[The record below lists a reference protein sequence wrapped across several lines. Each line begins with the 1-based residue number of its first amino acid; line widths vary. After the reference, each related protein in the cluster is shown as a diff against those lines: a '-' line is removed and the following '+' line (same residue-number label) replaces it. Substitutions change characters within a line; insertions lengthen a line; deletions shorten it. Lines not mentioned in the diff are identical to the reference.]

1 MSSFKTVFT
10 AAFIG
15 LVLGGAGVYSFVLS
29 PTQKLVVRASV
40 GEADAQSTLAENYF
54 LGKDGFGANP
64 EKHRYWLER
73 AAQSNDLTA
82 RSRLGLLLAFSDDEA
97 DVVRGR
103 DLLVDSLKDAALEQ
117 QQDSM
122 FMLALSH
129 ALVKPLN
136 PQRAAG
142 WYQRAYH
149 AGSIEA
155 QDALTDLLSL
165 QAQHTD
171 EEAPI
176 MLRGVKARL
185 SDAKVKVEQGFYG
198 PDAPGPAVGQ

>member
-1 MSSFKTVFT
+1 MSSFKSVFVAT
-10 AAFIG
+10 FIG
-15 LVLGGAGVYSFVLS
+15 LVLGGAGVYSFLLG
-29 PTQKLVVRASV
+29 PQQKLVVRASV
-40 GEADAQSTLAENYF
+40 GETEAQSVLAENYF
-54 LGKDGFGANP
+54 LGKDGFDANAD
-64 EKHRYWLER
+64 KHRYWLER
-73 AAQSNDLTA
+73 AAHSDDITA
-82 RSRLGLLLAFSDDEA
+82 RTRLGLLLAFAADEN

-103 DLLVDSLKDAALEQ
+103 ELLMDSLKDSSSSQ
-117 QQDSM
+117 QKDTM

-149 AGSIEA
+149 AGSQEA

-165 QAQHTD
+165 QAQHSD

-176 MLRGVKARL
+176 MLRGVKERL
-185 SDAKVKVEQGFYG
+185 NDAKTKVEQGFYAS
-198 PDAPGPAVGQ
+198 PSAANSPSQ